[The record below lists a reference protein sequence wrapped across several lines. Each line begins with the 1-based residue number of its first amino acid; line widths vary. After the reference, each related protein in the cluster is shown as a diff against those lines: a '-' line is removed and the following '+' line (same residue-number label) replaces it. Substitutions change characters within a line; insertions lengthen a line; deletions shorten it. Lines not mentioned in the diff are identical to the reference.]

1 MVFGI
6 NKMFFQSLGGFDLGM
21 KVWGVEQFELFIKV
35 YVFQIVKL
43 NYFVKIKLIIL
54 NENRNIRDFFIK
66 NDEKV
71 NLS

>member
-54 NENRNIRDFFIK
+54 NEVKSI
-66 NDEKV
+66 ND
-71 NLS
+71 